1 MDMVLEKYKDILH
14 RCYKCQYCRTTGPN
28 LFYNGCPSYT
38 KFRFETFTGGGRMWT
53 ARGVYEE
60 EFGFDDDI
68 VDILFACQTCG
79 NCSTQCIYPIKDSI
93 LRIIEATRA
102 EAVKAGIKL
111 PGRQRDFGVHIGKEH
126 NPYLEPHSKRWDWL
140 PKGIILPEKSE
151 MVYFVGCTSAYR
163 QKVLAQDT
171 VAVFDSLGLDFT
183 IMRDE
188 WCCTSPL
195 LRTGQ
200 WETDYVSA
208 SKIAQ
213 HNIEEAKKVG
223 ACKIVTTCSGCF
235 RTWKK
240 DYLEEY
246 DWLLNSKHD
255 FEVLHTTQLLE
266 NMIKNGEIELKNE
279 VKMKVTYHDPCHL
292 GRHMWVYDS
301 PRNIL
306 KAIPGIELVEM
317 PRTRENAWCCG
328 SGGGVKSGYGEWS
341 VETAYERVK
350 EAEKLGVEAIVSACP
365 FCWRNL
371 DDAIKQ
377 HNSKLQMYDVIQL
390 VRKSMGI

>member
-1 MDMVLEKYKDILH
+1 MALEKHKDIIN

-28 LFYNGCPSYT
+28 LFYPGCPSYA
-38 KFRFETFTGGGRMWT
+38 KFKFETFTGGGRMWM
-53 ARGVYEE
+53 AKGVSEE
-60 EFGFDDDI
+60 EFGLDDEI

-102 EAVKAGIKL
+102 EAVKAGVQL
-111 PGRQRDFGVHIGKEH
+111 PGRQRDFGVHLGKEH

-140 PKGIILPEKSE
+140 PKGITLPEKAD

-163 QKVLAQDT
+163 QKILAQDT
-171 VAVFDSLGLDFT
+171 VAVFDNLGLDFT
-183 IMRDE
+183 IMKDE

-200 WETDYVSA
+200 WDTEYVSA
-208 SKIAQ
+208 PQIAQ
-213 HNIEEAKKVG
+213 HNIEEAKKAN

-255 FEVLHTTQLLE
+255 FEILHTTQLLE
-266 NMIKNGEIELKNE
+266 TMIKNGEIELKNE

-301 PRNIL
+301 PRNVL
-306 KAIPGIELVEM
+306 KAIPGIEMVEM

-371 DDAIKQ
+371 EDAIKQ
-377 HNSKLQMYDVIQL
+377 YNSKLQMYDVIQL

>member
-1 MDMVLEKYKDILH
+1 
-14 RCYKCQYCRTTGPN
+14 
-28 LFYNGCPSYT
+28 
-38 KFRFETFTGGGRMWT
+38 MWT

-60 EFGFDDDI
+60 KFSLEDEI
-68 VDILFACQTCG
+68 ADILFACQTCG

-93 LRIIEATRA
+93 LKIIEATRA
-102 EAVKAGIKL
+102 EAVKAGVTL
-111 PGRQRDFGVHIGKEH
+111 PGRQREFGVHLGKEH
-126 NPYLEPHSKRWDWL
+126 NPYLEPHSKRWEWL
-140 PKGIILPEKSE
+140 PKDTNLPEKSE

-171 VAVFDSLGLDFT
+171 VEVFKKAGLDFT
-183 IMRDE
+183 IMKDE
-188 WCCTSPL
+188 WCCSSPL

-213 HNIEEAKKVG
+213 HNVEEAKKTG
-223 ACKIVTTCSGCF
+223 AKKIVTTCSGCF

-255 FEVLHTTQLLE
+255 FEVIHTTQLLE
-266 NMIKNGEIELKNE
+266 KMIKNGEVELSNE
-279 VKMKVTYHDPCHL
+279 VNMKVTYHDPCHL

-301 PRNIL
+301 PRNVL

-328 SGGGVKSGYGEWS
+328 SGGGVKSGYGDWS
-341 VETAYERVK
+341 VEVANERIK
-350 EAEKLGVEAIVSACP
+350 EAEKRGVEAIVSACP

-371 DDAIKQ
+371 DDAINKY
-377 HNSKLQMYDVIQL
+377 NSNLKMYDVIQL
-390 VRKSMGI
+390 VRKSMGV

>member
-1 MDMVLEKYKDILH
+1 MALEKYKDILH

-53 ARGVYEE
+53 AKGIYEE
-60 EFGFDDDI
+60 KFGFDNDI

-102 EAVKAGIKL
+102 EAVKVGIKL
-111 PGRQRDFGVHIGKEH
+111 PGRQRDFAVHIGKEH
-126 NPYLEPHSKRWDWL
+126 NPYLESHSKRWDWL
-140 PKGIILPEKSE
+140 PKGIVLPEKSE

-171 VAVFDSLGLDFT
+171 VTVFDSLGLDFT

-208 SKIAQ
+208 SEIAQ

-266 NMIKNGEIELKNE
+266 KMIKNGEIELKNE

-292 GRHMWVYDS
+292 GRHMGVYDS

-377 HNSKLQMYDVIQL
+377 HNSKLQIYDVIQL

>member
-1 MDMVLEKYKDILH
+1 MALEKYKDILH
-14 RCYKCQYCRTTGPN
+14 RCYKCQYCRTTGIS
-28 LFYNGCPSYT
+28 LFYPNCPSYV
-38 KFRFETFTGGGRMWT
+38 KYRFETFTGGGRVWT
-53 ARGVYEE
+53 AKGLAEE
-60 EFGFDDDI
+60 EFGLDDDI

-102 EAVKAGIKL
+102 EAVNAGLNL
-111 PGRQRDFGVHIGKEH
+111 PGRQKDFGVHLGKEH

-171 VAVFDSLGLDFT
+171 VAVFDNLNLDFT
-183 IMRDE
+183 IMKDE

-208 SKIAQ
+208 PQIAQ

-223 ACKIVTTCSGCF
+223 ACKIVTTCAGCF
-235 RTWKK
+235 RVWKK

-266 NMIKNGEIELKNE
+266 NMVKNGEIELKNE
-279 VKMKVTYHDPCHL
+279 INMRVTYHDPCHL
-292 GRHMWVYDS
+292 GRHMGIYDA

-306 KAIPGIELVEM
+306 KAIPGIEIVEM

-371 DDAIKQ
+371 EDAIKQ
-377 HNSKLQMYDVIQL
+377 YNSKLQMLDVIQL

>member
-1 MDMVLEKYKDILH
+1 MTLEKHKDIVN

-28 LFYNGCPSYT
+28 LFYPGCPSYN

-53 ARGVYEE
+53 AKGLFEE
-60 EFGFDDDI
+60 EFGLDENI

-93 LRIIEATRA
+93 LRVIEATRA
-102 EAVKAGIKL
+102 EAVKAGVEL
-111 PGRQRDFGVHIGKEH
+111 PGRQRDFGVHLGKEH

-140 PKGIILPEKSE
+140 PKGIILPEKAE

-171 VAVFDSLGLDFT
+171 VAVFDNLGLDFT
-183 IMRDE
+183 IMKDE
-188 WCCTSPL
+188 WCCSSPL

-208 SKIAQ
+208 PQIAQ
-213 HNIEEAKKVG
+213 HNIEEAKKAE

-235 RTWKK
+235 RAWKK

-279 VKMKVTYHDPCHL
+279 VNMKVTYHDPCHL

-301 PRNIL
+301 PRNVL

-328 SGGGVKSGYGEWS
+328 SGGGVKSGYSEWS
-341 VETAYERVK
+341 VEVANERIK

-371 DDAIKQ
+371 EDAINKY
-377 HNSKLQMYDVIQL
+377 HSNLKMYDVIQL

>member
-1 MDMVLEKYKDILH
+1 MALEKYKDILH
-14 RCYKCQYCRTTGPN
+14 RCYKCQYCRTTGIS
-28 LFYNGCPSYT
+28 LFYPNCPSYV
-38 KFRFETFTGGGRMWT
+38 KYRFETFTGGGRVWT
-53 ARGVYEE
+53 AKGLAEE
-60 EFGFDDDI
+60 EFGLDDDI

-102 EAVKAGIKL
+102 EAVNAGLNL
-111 PGRQRDFGVHIGKEH
+111 PGRQKDFGVHLGKEH

-171 VAVFDSLGLDFT
+171 VAVFDNLNLDFT
-183 IMRDE
+183 IMKDE

-208 SKIAQ
+208 PQIAQ

-223 ACKIVTTCSGCF
+223 ACKIVTTCAGCF
-235 RTWKK
+235 RVWKK

-266 NMIKNGEIELKNE
+266 NMVKNGEIELKNE
-279 VKMKVTYHDPCHL
+279 INMRVTYHDPCHL
-292 GRHMWVYDS
+292 GRHMGVYDA

-306 KAIPGIELVEM
+306 KAIPGIEIVEM

-371 DDAIKQ
+371 EDAIKQ
-377 HNSKLQMYDVIQL
+377 YNSKLQMLDVIQL

>member
-1 MDMVLEKYKDILH
+1 MVLEKYKDILH

-53 ARGVYEE
+53 AKGVYEE

-102 EAVKAGIKL
+102 EAVKAGINL
-111 PGRQRDFGVHIGKEH
+111 PGRQRDFAVHMGREH

-171 VAVFDSLGLDFT
+171 VAVFDSLDLDFT

-317 PRTRENAWCCG
+317 PRNRENAWCCG